1 MQTFGILG
9 FTFGLIAFAMVN
21 KLSKNEGA
29 ESVRLIEQT
38 GGKGL
43 FIRADVSIKE
53 DIANMVAKTVEA

>member
-1 MQTFGILG
+1 MQTFGIFG

-38 GGKGL
+38 GGKNL
-43 FIRADVSIKE
+43 FIRADVSIEE